1 MQQII
6 EIFPPLLGAVVDIMS
21 VPDEVFSTKMLGPGV
36 AIDPLENKIYAPISG
51 IIKSVHSA
59 NHAITISFDNKF
71 TVLIH
76 IGLETVNLKGKGF
89 NIFIKER
96 DNVKAGQI
104 LGEIDLDYI
113 ALHAKSLISP
123 IVLLDLDEKSFS
135 VKNIEQHFTILAKP
149 IMLITQSYQKDK
161 NLVNQSNNL
170 IKSEIIEIKNPHG
183 IHARPAALLSTV
195 ARDYNGEVLI
205 KKNDKT
211 ANLKSVVSILGLAIE
226 YGDKV
231 QIIASSQDEIETI
244 INTLNMVYEEVKTS
258 VPSYLDLEKPKVL
271 NNKYYGI
278 CASEGIVS
286 GKLIK
291 LHKTSFE
298 IRENAD
304 NVEVEKNRFETA
316 LNRVKKGI
324 EDNIFKQNK
333 LDGLYNSLIQ
343 NNILLA
349 HKQIVNDPQIIEG
362 VIDLINKGKTAE
374 FALQNI
380 INYHCK
386 MLAETKNQLIIER
399 QTDLKDIENRILLE
413 MPNVILKQLMSLS
426 DNNQNLPIILVAEE
440 LLPSELLN
448 LNKNIV
454 GLISI
459 NGGIT
464 SHVSIIAKAKKI
476 PLLVGVDKTILNI
489 DENIE
494 VILDAD
500 NGFLNILP
508 TKDEL
513 EKVNDYLKKV
523 QKENI
528 ANLEY
533 KDKPAITIDNK
544 MIKCFA
550 NIANLA
556 EANDIISSGA
566 DGVGLFRT
574 EFIFLDRN
582 LAPTIDEQ
590 EEIYKNIILKLI
602 DKPFVLRILDI
613 GGDKKINYLQL
624 PIEDNPAL
632 GLRGI
637 RLCLEYKE
645 FLINQ
650 LTAVLKVLQNENIAR
665 NLKIMLPMVATIEE
679 YLEVKEVIEKI
690 KQSLNLLISPK
701 LGIMVEV
708 PSVALMS
715 DIFAKQVDFFSIGT
729 NDLTQYILAA
739 DRNNF
744 KISNKIDHFHP
755 SVIRAINQIVKSAK
769 QNNKPVSIC
778 GLMASEK
785 LAIPLLIGLGIEELS
800 MNLNSIAENKKLIA
814 NLEFKKCKK
823 VAEECL
829 ELPNSFAVR
838 QLLNKEFFAL

>member
-1 MQQII
+1 M
-6 EIFPPLLGAVVDIMS
+6 
-21 VPDEVFSTKMLGPGV
+21 
-36 AIDPLENKIYAPISG
+36 
-51 IIKSVHSA
+51 
-59 NHAITISFDNKF
+59 
-71 TVLIH
+71 
-76 IGLETVNLKGKGF
+76 
-89 NIFIKER
+89 
-96 DNVKAGQI
+96 
-104 LGEIDLDYI
+104 
-113 ALHAKSLISP
+113 
-123 IVLLDLDEKSFS
+123 
-135 VKNIEQHFTILAKP
+135 
-149 IMLITQSYQKDK
+149 
-161 NLVNQSNNL
+161 
-170 IKSEIIEIKNPHG
+170 
-183 IHARPAALLSTV
+183 
-195 ARDYNGEVLI
+195 
-205 KKNDKT
+205 
-211 ANLKSVVSILGLAIE
+211 SILGLAIE

-231 QIIASSQDEIETI
+231 QIMASSQDQVKAIV
-244 INTLNMVYEEVKTS
+244 NTLNIIYEEIKDPLPQYS
-258 VPSYLDLEKPKVL
+258 DLEKPKIL

-291 LHKTSFE
+291 LQKTSFE
-298 IRENAD
+298 IKENAD
-304 NVEVEKNRFETA
+304 NIVIEKNRFETA
-316 LNRVKKGI
+316 LNKVKKDI
-324 EDNIFKQNK
+324 EDNLLKQNK
-333 LDGLYNSLIQ
+333 LNGLSNSLIQ

-349 HKQIVNDPQIIEG
+349 HKQIVNDPQIIEA
-362 VIDLINKGKTAE
+362 VVDLINKGKTAE
-374 FALQNI
+374 FSLQNI

-386 MLAETKNQLIIER
+386 ILAETKNQLIVER
-399 QTDLKDIENRILLE
+399 QADLKDIENRILFE
-413 MPNVILKQLMSLS
+413 MPNVILKQLASLS
-426 DNNQNLPIILVAEE
+426 ENNQNLPIILVAEE

-464 SHVSIIAKAKKI
+464 SHASILAKAKKI
-476 PLLVGVDKTILNI
+476 PFLVGVDKTILNI

-494 VILDAD
+494 VILDAN

-508 TKDEL
+508 NKDEL
-513 EKVNDYLKKV
+513 EKVSNYLKKA
-523 QKENI
+523 QKENT

-544 MIKCFA
+544 IIKCFA

-556 EANDIISSGA
+556 ESNDILSSGA

-602 DKPFVLRILDI
+602 DKTFVLRILDI
-613 GGDKKINYLQL
+613 GGDKKINYLKL

-645 FLINQ
+645 FLVNQ
-650 LTAVLKVLQNENIAR
+650 LTAILKVLQNENIAR

-679 YLEVKEVIEKI
+679 YLEVKEIIEQI
-690 KQSLNLLISPK
+690 KQRLNLLISPK

-744 KISNKIDHFHP
+744 KIANKIDHFHP

-800 MNLNSIAENKKLIA
+800 MNLNSIAENKRLIA

-823 VAEECL
+823 AAEECL
-829 ELPNSFAVR
+829 YLSNSFAVR
-838 QLLNKEFFAL
+838 QLLNKEFFSL